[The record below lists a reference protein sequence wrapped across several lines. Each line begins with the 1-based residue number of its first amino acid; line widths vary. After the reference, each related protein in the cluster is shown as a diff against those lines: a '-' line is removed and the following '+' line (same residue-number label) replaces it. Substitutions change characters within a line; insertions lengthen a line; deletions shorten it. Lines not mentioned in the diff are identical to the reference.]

1 MRTLVKEHLLHV
13 RHSCYGQSTGIG
25 QLGQVLEVERGH
37 GGWQFK
43 GLYRG
48 CLGKV
53 YARQLRTA
61 RQHLFQSRA
70 VRGDD
75 ACYLGVA
82 CVYAS
87 EETLVAHVELRDC
100 SAFLGWRIV
109 RSAKYEFLQHRA
121 VRDVPTL
128 GFRGAAADVEACK
141 ACRTEHIEHRS
152 CACGG
157 HAALQRVAF
166 SCFQIAAVHT
176 SVRTVHAQAEET
188 VLRCRYLDADVR
200 THGSH
205 LERIGV
211 QLAHL
216 IVAVTVGK
224 AFLKRHGQV
233 LIPQSVYG
241 IVVVCTCLGV
251 LDVLALSVKRA
262 GYLRPLRYAVGD
274 PEFLATVCGENL
286 DAVRLRAAHV
296 VGDVVQRDGG
306 LALIFKPELVGCVAL
321 LEHHGVPPLVV
332 MLGVGHA
339 VQVPRYGD
347 AAVVVGKPA
356 AISIIPVVEVGACQ
370 SVGVEVERNHHV
382 LRPLVNGKH
391 IVRTNYVA
399 PGGAHVGILI
409 EFLAELLQSVLL
421 GSCHALAVQGD
432 VSICLGAV
440 LRALLRPQQPF
451 I

>member
-1 MRTLVKEHLLHV
+1 MRTFVKKHLLHIC
-13 RHSCYGQSTGIG
+13 HSCNGQPTGIG
-25 QLGQVLEVERGH
+25 QLGQVLEVEGGH

-53 YARQLRTA
+53 DARQLRTA
-61 RQHLFQSRA
+61 RQHFFQSRT
-70 VRGDD
+70 VRGND
-75 ACYLGVA
+75 ACYLGVPHI
-82 CVYAS
+82 YAFQ
-87 EETLVAHVELRDC
+87 ETLVAHIELRDG
-100 SAFLGWRIV
+100 SAALLGRVV
-109 RSAKYEFLQHRA
+109 RSAKDEFLQHRA
-121 VRDVPTL
+121 VRYVPTL
-128 GFRGAAADVEACK
+128 GFRGAAADVKTCK

-176 SVRTVHAQAEET
+176 SVSSIHANAEET
-188 VLRCRYLDADVR
+188 ILCCGYLDVDVR
-200 THGSH
+200 TYGTH

-211 QLAHL
+211 QFAHL
-216 IVAVTVGK
+216 IVTVSVCK
-224 AFLKRHGQV
+224 TLLECHWQV
-233 LIPQSVYG
+233 LITQTVYG
-241 IVVVCTCLGV
+241 IVIVSSCLGV

-262 GYLRPLRYAVGD
+262 GYLCPLLDAVGD

-356 AISIIPVVEVGACQ
+356 AISVIPVVEVGACQ

-409 EFLAELLQSVLL
+409 EFLAEFLQSVLL
-421 GSCHALAVQGD
+421 CSCHAFAVQGD
-432 VSICLGAV
+432 VSVCLGTV